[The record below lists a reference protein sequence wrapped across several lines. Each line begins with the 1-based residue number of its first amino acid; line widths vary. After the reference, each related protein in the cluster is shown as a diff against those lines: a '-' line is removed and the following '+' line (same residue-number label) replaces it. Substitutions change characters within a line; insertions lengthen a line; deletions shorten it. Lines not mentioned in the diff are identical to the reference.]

1 MKYKRLTVIIL
12 AIVIICLVATGII
25 VSKLMKQSDGLSET
39 EDKYWFFQQSEE
51 TGQPVY
57 LQNVYI
63 VSNEKNTLRFLY
75 DYTIYEVK
83 GVLKQEFT
91 GIADIQIEGEKITKV
106 RVKPDLQTGV
116 LESYSENEITLKNIS
131 DFPRN
136 GEVPIYRITEEE
148 VEQTEWNQLIIG
160 VSNIQCVMEKGVV
173 CGILIT
179 EDTVPTDVRVV
190 IKNGSSIYHS
200 DICIKKA
207 SDSSIIHAKSYLADN
222 KTNSFL
228 VEDEEG
234 LFLCDSEGNP
244 ITDAYE
250 GSFRIIKD
258 EDGLVLVNELSVE
271 TYVKYVLPSEMLRSF
286 GEEALKAQA
295 VCARTY
301 AYAHMKNQTYAKYG
315 ANLDD
320 STNFQAYHN
329 IGRYPETD
337 AAVDATTGEVITCN
351 GELISCY
358 YYSTSPGVTN
368 DMSSW
373 ENDNN
378 KDYIACMGMEF
389 SNGYDLTDAA
399 DFSQFMI
406 EANDCYDSASSF
418 FRWKA
423 VLDISSIKETEKGI
437 LKKISVKKRNQ
448 AGYITELELT
458 YENEKVTLKNEN
470 DIRKVLGYYLEEV
483 VLQNEQ
489 VRTDLSM
496 IPSACFEVLDINEEQ
511 ILLRGGGFGHG
522 IGMSQYGANA
532 MAEEGFTYNEIIDY
546 YYENVVVKKIG

>member
-222 KTNSFL
+222 KTNFFL

-337 AAVDATTGEVITCN
+337 AAVDATAGEVITCN